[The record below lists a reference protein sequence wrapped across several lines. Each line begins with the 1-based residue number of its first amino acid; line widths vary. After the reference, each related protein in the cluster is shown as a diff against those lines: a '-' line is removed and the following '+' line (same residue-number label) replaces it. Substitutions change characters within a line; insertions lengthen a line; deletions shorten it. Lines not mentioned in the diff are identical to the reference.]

1 MGFLDEL
8 KKLTRPY
15 DDEDEEFIDEVGAAE
30 APIAE
35 KRPNPFAN
43 FGSESSAAA
52 PVTGSTPARPKSS
65 GRVVSLNSVGGGNGQ
80 MKVIVVRPER
90 FEVAAQIADHLRN
103 KHAIVMNLENTPKDV
118 SRRLTDFISGVA
130 YALDGQIKKV
140 AANTYIITPYNVDL
154 TGDQMDELET
164 GSAYL

>member
-15 DDEDEEFIDEVGAAE
+15 DDEDEEFIDEVEAAE

-43 FGSESSAAA
+43 FGGESSAA
-52 PVTGSTPARPKSS
+52 PTTTGSPVRSKSS

-103 KHAIVMNLENTPKDV
+103 KHAIVMNLESTPKDV

-154 TGDQMDELET
+154 SGDQMDELET